1 MRSPDHGLRLSAERQ
16 QSDVNRSDTR
26 RHTLQKAPPQTVH
39 DIEPVHEN
47 RRPDSRI
54 GLSRERRRH
63 DRIRRLGAGS
73 IRLPGRRSAA
83 ARVEPDRRRAS
94 LGMRRYPPSV
104 DDCRVAG

>member
-1 MRSPDHGLRLSAERQ
+1 MMSPDHGLRLSAERQ

-39 DIEPVHEN
+39 DIEN

-63 DRIRRLGAGS
+63 DRRIHPVTRPPVSSRASGTRSTSRLPWHATVPTLGRRLSGRWLSRNCGS
-73 IRLPGRRSAA
+73 
-83 ARVEPDRRRAS
+83 
-94 LGMRRYPPSV
+94 
-104 DDCRVAG
+104 